1 MSSVNFEI
9 KDNIAFITLNRPEK
23 LNAFTREMALTLQN
37 RLDECAG
44 LHEVRSVFISGA
56 GRAFSAGQ
64 DLAEIT
70 GSDALGM
77 DKILSEQYNPI
88 VTRIRNLPKPV
99 VAAVN
104 GVAAGAGANIALC
117 CDIVVA
123 TRSANFVQAFSKIGL
138 IPDSGGTWFLPRLV
152 GWQKALGIAMLG
164 DKIGATEAERMG
176 MIYKVYDD
184 EEFAGA
190 SRALAAVLAQMPTRA
205 LAYTKHAF
213 NYSATNSLEAQL
225 LLEDE
230 LQQKAAVTRD
240 HTEGINAFLDKR
252 APLFTGE

>member
-1 MSSVNFEI
+1 MSSITFEI
-9 KDNIAFITLNRPEK
+9 NDNIGFITLNRPDK

-37 RLDECAG
+37 RLDECAS
-44 LHEVRSVFISGA
+44 LHEVRSVLITGA

-70 GSDALGM
+70 GPDALGM

-104 GVAAGAGANIALC
+104 GVAAGAGANLALC
-117 CDIVVA
+117 CDLVVA
-123 TRSANFVQAFSKIGL
+123 ARSASFIQAFSRIGL
-138 IPDSGGTWFLPRLV
+138 IPDTGGTWFLPRLV
-152 GWQKALGIAMLG
+152 GWQKAMGIAMMG
-164 DKIGATEAERMG
+164 DRIGAPEAEKMG
-176 MIYKVYDD
+176 MVYRVYEDD
-184 EEFAGA
+184 EFPGA
-190 SRALAAVLAQMPTRA
+190 SRTLAAVLAEMPTRA
-205 LAYTKHAF
+205 LAFTKHAF
-213 NYSATNSLEAQL
+213 NYSASNSLETQL

-230 LQQKAAVTRD
+230 LQQKAALTRD
-240 HTEGINAFLDKR
+240 HQEGINAFLDKR

>member
-1 MSSVNFEI
+1 MSSITFEI
-9 KDNIAFITLNRPEK
+9 ADNIAFITLNRPDK
-23 LNAFTREMALTLQN
+23 LNSFNREMALTLQN

-44 LHEVRSVFISGA
+44 LKEIRAVLLTGA

-70 GSDALGM
+70 GPDALGM

-88 VTRIRNLPKPV
+88 VTRIRNMPKPV

-123 TRSANFVQAFSKIGL
+123 TRSASFIQAFSRIGL
-138 IPDSGGTWFLPRLV
+138 IPDSGGTYFLPRLV
-152 GWQKALGIAMLG
+152 GWQKAVGLAMLG
-164 DKIGATEAERMG
+164 DKLSATDAERMG
-176 MIYKVYDD
+176 MLYKVFEDD
-184 EEFAGA
+184 EFVGA
-190 SRALAAVLAQMPTRA
+190 SRALTSVLSQMPTRA

-213 NYSATNSLEAQL
+213 AYSATNTLEAQL

-230 LQQKAAVTRD
+230 LQQKAALTRD
-240 HTEGINAFLDKR
+240 YAEGIKAFLDKR
-252 APLFTGE
+252 APLFKGE